1 VARRTT
7 VVLAGAGAVLVA
19 YLGLLAWLLS
29 RRDLPGFGVFDGV
42 LLVSAVVVQFA
53 GLWCFGA
60 LFRDGLARSGTRLGP
75 LGAFRAALIGA
86 GVARLL
92 PVGGAIT
99 PVAMA
104 WSARSEA
111 RHTSGSAIRATVL
124 NYAGLLVG
132 TGAML
137 VWIQAREPIAPE
149 ATGAALVGGLTV
161 LMIGLALM
169 FGSSRLGSLVGLLPG
184 GLGSRLRPA
193 FHDHAVDG
201 RAQGLVWARL
211 GLEAAALWAVFW
223 AFDIRLTP
231 TQAFATFGLGQ
242 LAGGMPGTPGGLGFA
257 EAGLVGALALFGIP
271 AEVALTSTLVYRLVS
286 YWLPVGA
293 GVVAGGQSFL
303 AAREAGLVDDIDPR
317 PPDG

>member
-1 VARRTT
+1 MARRTT
-7 VVLAGAGAVLVA
+7 VVLAGAGAVLLA
-19 YLGLLAWLLS
+19 YLGLLAWLLA
-29 RRDLPGFGVFDGV
+29 RRDLPGFGVGDGV
-42 LLVSAVVVQFA
+42 LLVAAVAAQFA
-53 GLWCFGA
+53 GVWCFGA
-60 LFRDGLARSGTRLGP
+60 LFRDGLARSGTHLRP
-75 LGAFRAALIGA
+75 LAAFRAALIGA

-111 RHTSGSAIRATVL
+111 KHTSGAAIRSTVL

-132 TGAML
+132 TGAVL

-149 ATGAALVGGLTV
+149 ATGAALVGGLTA

-184 GLGSRLRPA
+184 SLGVRFRPA
-193 FHDHAVDG
+193 FHDHAADAT
-201 RAQGLVWARL
+201 AQGLVWARL
-211 GLEAAALWAVFW
+211 GFEAAVLWAVFW

-242 LAGGMPGTPGGLGFA
+242 LASGLPGTPGGLGFA

-271 AEVALTSTLVYRLVS
+271 AEIALSSTLVYRLVS

-293 GVVAGGQSFL
+293 GLVAGGQSFL
-303 AAREAGLVDDIDPR
+303 AAREAGLTGEADPPSR
-317 PPDG
+317 R